1 MPLVLAKISCS
12 TAPMATAITG
22 RNPHRMLS
30 ARLST
35 PSFILFPGQSLRG
48 WWVAIFLLLASIPA
62 FSQVILIDKAYEF
75 AKKKDFQKAREILD
89 LASGNEPTA
98 KDARTWYL
106 KGYVYKELYKAD
118 PEAGVVL
125 RESALEFLQKSQQ
138 LDAKGMYRKD
148 CQAAAHYLHLTYF
161 NEAIQ
166 AYNRQKYNE
175 ALTGFRKYLQY
186 SASQPPDDTYAEA
199 LYYAGYASGVVGK
212 KADALRY
219 YEQDLLLNYH
229 NPLLYSDL
237 SALYEEMGK
246 DSLALQILTM
256 GRQQFP
262 KDTILRI
269 AEINVLLSQSN
280 FIKAEKLVEEYLAL
294 EANNLE
300 VMMVA
305 GTVYEKIA
313 QSDSLAREKY
323 FHKRKQVYQRAL
335 ALHPNNFSANYNM
348 GITIYNR
355 AVDIIKSQR
364 YDLDIVELYTLL
376 EQVSGL
382 FQEAKP
388 FVEKAYNLSPQNMN
402 AMRAL
407 EGIYYNLNEK
417 DKSLQIRAKI
427 NGLK

>member
-1 MPLVLAKISCS
+1 MGTVYQY
-12 TAPMATAITG
+12 ATYHILLG
-22 RNPHRMLS
+22 RK
-30 ARLST
+30 
-35 PSFILFPGQSLRG
+35 SLNG
-48 WWVAIFLLLASIPA
+48 WLVAIFLLLASIPA
-62 FSQVILIDKAYEF
+62 FSQVILVDKAYEF

-89 LASGNEPTA
+89 LASGNEPTTH
-98 KDARTWYL
+98 DPRTWYL

-118 PEAGVVL
+118 PELGIAL
-125 RESALEFLQKSQQ
+125 RERALEFLQKSQQ
-138 LDAKGMYRKD
+138 LDTKGIYQKD

-175 ALTGFRKYLQY
+175 ALAGFSKYLQY
-186 SASQPPDDTYAEA
+186 SATQPPDDTYAEA

-212 KADALRY
+212 KEDALRY
-219 YEQDLLLNYH
+219 YEKGLALNYQ

-246 DSLALQILTM
+246 GSNALQVITT

-262 KDTILRI
+262 NDTILRV

-294 EANNLE
+294 DANNLE

-313 QSDSLAREKY
+313 QSDSLSREKY
-323 FHKRKQVYQRAL
+323 FNKRKEIYRRAL
-335 ALHPNNFSANYNM
+335 VLNPNSFSANYNM

-364 YDLDIVELYTLL
+364 YDLEIVELYTLL

-417 DKSLQIRAKI
+417 DKSSQIRAKI
-427 NGLK
+427 NGMK